1 MSGTRDYLQVEVT
14 VVGSTVIAFAILAA
28 ITGYIISSVVT
39 GTTYIVF
46 VSVALISLLLSLC
59 IGCHGMIKSLV
70 LPGCDQWNIR
80 MVSSGFIIQIVLLCM
95 GLLCYSISLFLIG

>member
-1 MSGTRDYLQVEVT
+1 MPGSRGYLQVEVT
-14 VVGSTVIAFAILAA
+14 VVASTVIAFAILAM

-70 LPGCDQWNIR
+70 WPGCEQWNIR
-80 MVSSGFIIQIVLLCM
+80 MVSSGFVVQIVLLCM
-95 GLLCYSISLFLIG
+95 GLLSYSISLFLIG